1 LFHDEKRHRVAAGQ
15 RAGALPASP
24 RGLLSDVVDE
34 LGRGVKLAGGTVD
47 VFPWEGVDRDAH
59 RPQGARQAPG
69 VYETHVPIWTARAAD
84 IGVSAELIAELAEA
98 TAAAR
103 EAFLAQRQAQ
113 AAARSATLRYNLAVG
128 DVRRLGAGVT
138 EVIRAKAQQRG
149 GNAVYA
155 LASVAPPRKPSP
167 IAPPGKPYAFQIALA
182 QVAR

>member
-1 LFHDEKRHRVAAGQ
+1 MPIVPKGRAKR
-15 RAGALPASP
+15 
-24 RGLLSDVVDE
+24 
-34 LGRGVKLAGGTVD
+34 LA
-47 VFPWEGVDRDAH
+47 F
-59 RPQGARQAPG
+59 
-69 VYETHVPIWTARAAD
+69 YEIHVPIWTAHFD
-84 IGVSAELIAELAEA
+84 EIGVSAELIAELAEA

-103 EAFLAQRQAQ
+103 EALSAQHQAQ

-128 DVRRLGAGVT
+128 DVRRLDAGVM

-167 IAPPGKPYAFQIALA
+167 IAPPRKPYAFQIALA